1 MRNQSIVP
9 RGFIIFAQIIGTVI
23 AVIGLIVAFYF
34 INDELKR
41 LSIED
46 PNFVQTKILWSIV
59 LAICLYMVW
68 KTVYTAI
75 VICKFVKENDDQ
87 EIIANRYI
95 LAVLSLTL
103 GGFLTPFVL
112 TQFRNMET
120 VSTVKP
126 RWFLSRVLGLTMLV
140 GGALGLG
147 GFLLATLTSTLGAS
161 GISFADLL
169 ANTGGLVTFIILIAL
184 TTLGAIGVLTFYG
197 GNKQEIF
204 DGNTTASKLMNA
216 VAIMFL
222 VVATLEL
229 VWLIVIS
236 IIRLLGAIADLFQKI
251 GQESGFMKAFAI
263 MWALANVVFTFYYV
277 MMIVRIS
284 VECIA
289 GIWARDGRVVIKYNE
304 NIARVEDQK
313 QAR

>member
-9 RGFIIFAQIIGTVI
+9 RGFIVFAQILGTVI
-23 AVIGLIVAFYF
+23 AVIGLIAAFYF
-34 INDELKR
+34 INDQLKN
-41 LSIED
+41 LAVTD
-46 PNFVQTKILWSIV
+46 PNFVESKILWSIV
-59 LAICLYMVW
+59 LAVCLYMVW
-68 KTVYTAI
+68 KTIYTAI
-75 VICKFVKENDDQ
+75 VICKFVKESDDQ

-140 GGALGLG
+140 GGILGLG
-147 GFLLATLTSTLGAS
+147 GFLLSALTGAFGAT
-161 GISFADLL
+161 GISFADIL
-169 ANTGGLVTFIILIAL
+169 ANTSGLVTFIILISL
-184 TTLGAIGVLTFYG
+184 TALGAIGVLTFYG

-204 DGNTTASKLMNA
+204 DGNTTASKIMNSVA
-216 VAIMFL
+216 VMFL
-222 VVATLEL
+222 IVATLEL
-229 VWLIVIS
+229 VWLIIIS
-236 IIRLLGAIADLFQKI
+236 IIRLLGAIADLFQKM

-304 NIARVEDQK
+304 NVARVEQQK